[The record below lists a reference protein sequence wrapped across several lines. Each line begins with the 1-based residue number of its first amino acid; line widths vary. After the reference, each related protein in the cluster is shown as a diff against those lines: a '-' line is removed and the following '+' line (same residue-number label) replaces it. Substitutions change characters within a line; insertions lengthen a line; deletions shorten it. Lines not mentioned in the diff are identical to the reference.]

1 MGKTASFVAHFVGAA
16 ADKTHLLVVLQ
27 KREGKT
33 ERDKVFNKMKAAGQ
47 LPVSCELRQS
57 KYLNNLIE
65 QNHRFIKRLV
75 KPGVGFWSFETS
87 CGVVRLPRMRFQK

>member
-1 MGKTASFVAHFVGAA
+1 
-16 ADKTHLLVVLQ
+16 LLRILWPPPPLTKPISWLCCK

-33 ERDKVFNKMKAAGQ
+33 ERDKAFNKMKAAGQ

-75 KPGVGFWSFETS
+75 KPGMGFWSFETS